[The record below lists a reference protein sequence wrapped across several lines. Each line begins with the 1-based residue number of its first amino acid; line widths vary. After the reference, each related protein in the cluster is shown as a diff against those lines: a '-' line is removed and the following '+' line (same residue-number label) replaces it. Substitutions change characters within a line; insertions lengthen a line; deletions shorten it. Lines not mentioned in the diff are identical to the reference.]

1 MKKLIVIFI
10 LMSNSIYSQDNK
22 LTKNE
27 QEFVNNVIKV
37 QNEEPVEITKRK
49 DNHIVVEFE
58 TTMIVLKP
66 DGFIGEMWIL
76 GDGDWERLTEE

>member
-1 MKKLIVIFI
+1 MKKLIFIFI

-58 TTMIVLKP
+58 TTMVVLKP

-76 GDGDWERLTEE
+76 GDGDWQRLTEE